1 MKKLIYIFAVLL
13 VTACGKDDISRPSD
27 YNYPFDFNVQAS
39 NTMVAGEQS
48 PINITIK
55 NTGEHENPN
64 KEYTMTFST
73 TGQGVI
79 KNDKGQIFDN
89 THEIP
94 IEDKGQA
101 IKVFYN
107 PTSSGNHTVTLS
119 IKNDKGLVKEQKITY
134 DVKEASFEVSVD
146 KNTASIKQGETTAHL
161 LTIKENSASGK
172 KYQVSVNASEGVS
185 QAKLN
190 GKIIALN
197 TKIDLAGLSNQKI
210 EITFNKGG
218 NFTPNIVVSQESKTM
233 SIPLNISVSQLK
245 VTASNIKWF
254 QREANKEP
262 KEITQIKGFLNSAT
276 SMMYLTADVQTET
289 PTFKI
294 NLSSEKDLIQSLE
307 LNGRTYTPNT
317 WISVTKADIP
327 NIKIVHKESG
337 YGLDKM
343 KVRFQDAFE
352 NTSEE
357 YLYEYKYYKAPTIDG
372 AHTFKSY
379 FKGQFKRGQI
389 ITDTFIGITNI
400 NAIPMNGNGAKIV
413 EVNYSLAVSS
423 QGSMYHSEQNI
434 ITKYDAEKVNYVKN
448 WTFNKT
454 VIDAWRNRNTLS
466 YHFMVTMKN
475 EFGVHNTI
483 NIASISEPEVTEW
496 K

>member
-1 MKKLIYIFAVLL
+1 
-13 VTACGKDDISRPSD
+13 
-27 YNYPFDFNVQAS
+27 
-39 NTMVAGEQS
+39 MVAGEQS

>member
-1 MKKLIYIFAVLL
+1 MKKLFYLFAVLL
-13 VTACGKDDISRPSD
+13 VTACSKDDISRPSEYD
-27 YNYPFDFNVQAS
+27 YPFDFNVQAS

-64 KEYTMTFST
+64 QEYTLTFSS

-79 KNDKGQIFDN
+79 KNEKGQIFDN

-94 IEDKGQA
+94 IENKGQA

-146 KNTASIKQGETTAHL
+146 KTTASIKQGETTTHL
-161 LTIKENSASGK
+161 VTIKENSASGK
-172 KYQVSVNASEGVS
+172 KYQISVNASEGVS

-197 TKIDLAGLSNQKI
+197 TKVDLAGLSNQKV

-233 SIPLNISVSQLK
+233 SVPLNISVAQMK
-245 VTASNIKWF
+245 ITASNIKWF

-262 KEITQIKGFLNSAT
+262 KDITQVKGFLNSAT

-434 ITKYDAEKVNYVKN
+434 IAKYDAEKVNYVKN

-475 EFGVHNTI
+475 EFGVNNTI